1 MSAVTGLKSI
11 LDRDVLVSRIE
22 RFRQHAAPLALA
34 SGTRLV
40 EVGRRS
46 LAASLRLA
54 REGGRTLFAP
64 RMKTDNLDLD
74 MRGPIVA
81 GLSLIA
87 VGFGGFLLWAAF
99 APLHSAVLATGYVA
113 VESQRKVVQH
123 LEGGIVGRIHV
134 AEGAEVEA
142 GDLLISLDGR
152 RAEARK
158 SQLEIR
164 LFTLGAE
171 KGRLE
176 AELAEAPAIAVGPLL
191 AARSD
196 DPRFASALRLQ
207 EELMRNRREGRGHRA
222 TGLSK
227 QSAQALEEINGLK
240 AQQEGRRHRLT
251 LLNERLDGMRQLAG
265 AGHVSRAQIAELE
278 GELASL
284 NGELGDLAARIA
296 GAHQKYEQV
305 AEEFS
310 SLEHAWRTETA
321 DRLQAVERDFAETWE
336 ALEDSEDVLRRSE
349 IRAPSAGTVQD
360 LKVHTAGAVIGAGM
374 PLLEIVPREDALV
387 IEGNLRPEDID
398 SVYRGQPVHV
408 RLSAFSFRRTPPVEG
423 TLTELSADR
432 IVDPRTGYSS
442 YRIVATLDQ
451 DSLAALDGV
460 VLKAGM
466 PADVMIVQTQ
476 RTLLDYLIDPIVQ
489 VTERAFR
496 EQ

>member
-1 MSAVTGLKSI
+1 MTAKLLRGRETVLAQFGEFRSRYERVLRQKLRRASI
-11 LDRDVLVSRIE
+11 TARGRASTVSR
-22 RFRQHAAPLALA
+22 RLRQGFAELTAPP
-34 SGTRLV
+34 V
-40 EVGRRS
+40 KVD
-46 LAASLRLA
+46 
-54 REGGRTLFAP
+54 
-64 RMKTDNLDLD
+64 KLDLD
-74 MRGPIVA
+74 LRAPIIA

-87 VGFGGFLLWAAF
+87 VGFGGFLIWAAV

-123 LEGGIVGRIHV
+123 LEGGIVGVVHV
-134 AEGAEVEA
+134 GEGSEVEA
-142 GDLLISLDGR
+142 GDLLITLDSR

-158 SQLEIR
+158 SQLEVR

-171 KGRLE
+171 KARLE
-176 AELAEAPAIAVGPLL
+176 AELAETPGLDLGPLL
-191 AARSD
+191 DAREG
-196 DPRFASALRLQ
+196 DPRLAAAVRLQ
-207 EELMRNRREGRGHRA
+207 EQLMRNRREGRGHRA
-222 TGLSK
+222 AGLAT
-227 QSAQALEEINGLK
+227 QSAQAHEEVNGLQ
-240 AQQEGRRHRLT
+240 AQFEGRRQRLA
-251 LLNERLDGMRQLAG
+251 LLQERFDGMRQLEA
-265 AGHVSRAQIAELE
+265 AGHVSRAQIAERE
-278 GELASL
+278 GEIASL
-284 NGELGDLAARIA
+284 NGEIGDLTARMA
-296 GAHQKYEQV
+296 GARQKLEQV
-305 AEEFS
+305 SEELH

-336 ALEDSEDVLRRSE
+336 ALQDSEDVLRRSE

-360 LKVHTAGAVIGAGM
+360 LKVHTAGAVIGAGTALM
-374 PLLEIVPREDALV
+374 EIVPREDALV

-398 SVYRGQPVHV
+398 SVYRGQAVFV

-442 YRIVATLDQ
+442 YRIVATLDP
-451 DSLAALDGV
+451 DSLAELDGV

>member
-1 MSAVTGLKSI
+1 MTASKSI
-11 LDRDVLVSRIE
+11 LHRTPQVSEARIPLI
-22 RFRQHAAPLALA
+22 AALQSRLAT
-34 SGTRLV
+34 SR
-40 EVGRRS
+40 
-46 LAASLRLA
+46 RLA
-54 REGGRTLFAP
+54 RDGVKALFAP
-64 RMKTDNLDLD
+64 AVKIDSLDLD
-74 MRGPIVA
+74 MRAPIVA

-123 LEGGIVGRIHV
+123 LEGGIVGNVHV
-134 AEGAEVEA
+134 GEGAEVDA
-142 GDLLISLDGR
+142 GDLLISLDAR

-176 AELAEAPAIAVGPLL
+176 AELAEAPAITVGPLL
-191 AARSD
+191 AARSE
-196 DPRFASALRLQ
+196 DPRLVSALKLQ
-207 EELMRNRREGRGHRA
+207 EELMHNRRDGRGHRA
-222 TGLSK
+222 AGLDT
-227 QSAQALEEINGLK
+227 QSAQALEEINGLQ
-240 AQQEGRRHRLT
+240 AQQEGRRARLT

-278 GELASL
+278 GELATL

-296 GAHQKYEQV
+296 GAHQKFEQV
-305 AEEFS
+305 AEEFNA
-310 SLEHAWRTETA
+310 LDNAWRTEAA

-336 ALEDSEDVLRRSE
+336 ALQDSEDVIRRSE
-349 IRAPSAGTVQD
+349 IRSPSAGTVQD

-374 PLLEIVPREDALV
+374 PLMEIVPREDALV

-451 DSLAALDGV
+451 NSLAALDGV
-460 VLKAGM
+460 ALKAGM

>member
-1 MSAVTGLKSI
+1 MHEHFRRWAP
-11 LDRDVLVSRIE
+11 RI
-22 RFRQHAAPLALA
+22 QQ
-34 SGTRLV
+34 S
-40 EVGRRS
+40 
-46 LAASLRLA
+46 AASLA
-54 REGGRTLFAP
+54 RSTAIALNRARQLLRQWFSALTAPTHKVDTL
-64 RMKTDNLDLD
+64 NLD
-74 MRGPIVA
+74 MRGPIIA
-81 GLSLIA
+81 GLSLIV
-87 VGFGGFLLWAAF
+87 VGFGGFLVWAAF

-113 VESQRKVVQH
+113 VESQRKIVQH
-123 LEGGIVGRIHV
+123 LEGGIVGEVHV

-142 GDLLISLDGR
+142 GDLLLTLDGR

-176 AELAEAPAIAVGPLL
+176 AELAEAPTITVGPLL

-196 DPRFASALRLQ
+196 DARFESAVRLQ
-207 EELMRNRREGRGHRA
+207 EQLMRNRREGRGHRA
-222 TGLSK
+222 AGLK
-227 QSAQALEEINGLK
+227 TQSAQALEEINGLK
-240 AQQEGRRHRLT
+240 AQQSGREQRLT
-251 LLNERLDGMRQLAG
+251 LLNERLDGMRQLAT
-265 AGHVSRAQIAELE
+265 AGHVSRAQMAELE

-284 NGELGDLAARIA
+284 TGEIGDLTARIA
-296 GAHQKYEQV
+296 GARQKYEQV
-305 AEEFS
+305 AEES
-310 SLEHAWRTETA
+310 SLLEHAWRTETA

-336 ALEDSEDVLRRSE
+336 ALADSEDMLRRSA
-349 IRAPSAGTVQD
+349 ILAPSSGTVQD

-374 PLLEIVPREDALV
+374 TLMEIVPREDALV

-398 SVYRGQPVHV
+398 SVYRGQVVHV

-423 TLTELSADR
+423 ILTEVSADR

-442 YRIVATLDQ
+442 YRVVATLDPT
-451 DSLAALDGV
+451 SLAAADNV

-466 PADVMIVQTQ
+466 PADVMIVQTR
-476 RTLLDYLIDPIVQ
+476 RTLLDYLVDPIVQ